1 MRLANPYY
9 LLFFLTWLP
18 IIWLYVRRET
28 KSRPAITFSDVS
40 MFKDLPISFKVR
52 SRHIVFILRLL
63 ASGLLIIALARPQ
76 KGRSEQEVTTRG
88 VDIMLT
94 LDVSTSMKALDFK
107 PKNRLF
113 VAKEKIKDFISK
125 REHDRIGL
133 VVFAARAYTKSPL
146 TLDYNV
152 ISSFIDDI
160 RFDEIEDG
168 TAIGTALAT
177 AAARLKESDAKS
189 RIIILLTDGANNRG
203 EITPIIAAQAAS
215 KLGIKIYTIGIGKS
229 GEVPFPVQVKNPW
242 TGKVE
247 TRIDRRKSDIDE
259 QTLVNIANETGGQ
272 FFRAHNTKELESIY
286 ATIDELEKTEIKT
299 ISYTTWAEKFYPWLF
314 VGFLLLI
321 LEILL
326 SNTFYRKVP

>member
-9 LLFFLTWLP
+9 LLLFITWIP
-18 IIWLYVRRET
+18 MIWLYIRRET

-40 MFKDLPISFKVR
+40 LFKDLPVSFKVR
-52 SRHIVFILRLL
+52 TRHLVFILRLV
-63 ASGLLIIALARPQ
+63 ASGLLIVALARPQ
-76 KGRSEQEVTTRG
+76 KGRSEQEITTHG

-107 PKNRLF
+107 PKNRLY
-113 VAKEKIKDFISK
+113 VAKETIKSFINK

-133 VVFAARAYTKSPL
+133 VVFAGRSFTKSPL

-152 ISSFIDDI
+152 INTFIDDI

-168 TAIGTALAT
+168 TAIGTAIAT

-189 RIIILLTDGANNRG
+189 RILILLTDGASNRG
-203 EITPIIAAQAAS
+203 EITPMVAAQAAA

-229 GEVPFPVQVKNPW
+229 GEVPYPMQYRNPW

-247 TRIDRRKSDIDE
+247 TRVEKVKSDIDE
-259 QTLVNIANETGGQ
+259 QTLVDIANETGGQ
-272 FFRAHNTKELESIY
+272 FFRAHNSKELESIY
-286 ATIDELEKTEIKT
+286 TTIDELEKSEIKT
-299 ISYTTWAEKFYPWLF
+299 VSYTTWSEKFFPWLIA
-314 VGFLLLI
+314 GFLLLI